1 MGSAMSAD
9 RLVHASGRSQWHCWT
24 LLIACVLVGAAGDQ
38 LGRWVEAEILKLA
51 EVAVGA
57 FYTGESP
64 LNGNENSTVPGLL
77 RVAYRESKAGEAP
90 QMVDEQKSTSIIAS
104 ASLDISAAGEVHWLS
119 EQWDALMREFGF

>member
-1 MGSAMSAD
+1 MSVD
-9 RLVHASGRSQWHCWT
+9 RQLLTFAFSQWHSRM
-24 LLIACVLVGAAGDQ
+24 LLIVYVFIGAMVIQ
-38 LGRWVEAEILKLA
+38 MGRWGEAEILKLA